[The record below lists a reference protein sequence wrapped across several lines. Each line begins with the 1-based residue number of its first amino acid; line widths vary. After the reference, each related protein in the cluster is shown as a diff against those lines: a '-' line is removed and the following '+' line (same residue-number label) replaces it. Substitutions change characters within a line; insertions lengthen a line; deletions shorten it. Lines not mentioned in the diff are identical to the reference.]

1 MVTWL
6 RGAAHHRTVE
16 GDHRLSDRHDP
27 HRRGAHAVGGSGGL
41 AFQPSETLAERS
53 PARAFRALCSTESDR
68 RHTGWAGRAASVD
81 ADERTSL
88 RSQRPY
94 LDITIRT
101 RRSGTRA
108 HSPCGVHSGRSHNS
122 IGGCTDRSTGSY
134 PSISRTVDGHYC
146 HRPAEEEMV
155 VTICNE
161 ISSPRMPAG
170 FAFSPYSER
179 MTSSGVTNRGLNGRH
194 HHV

>member
-1 MVTWL
+1 MT
-6 RGAAHHRTVE
+6 RTVAE
-16 GDHRLSDRHDP
+16 RTLSAAPAGWHFNPPRLSP
-27 HRRGAHAVGGSGGL
+27 SGHRQEPSGRFVL
-41 AFQPSETLAERS
+41 RRVTVVT
-53 PARAFRALCSTESDR
+53 PA
-68 RHTGWAGRAASVD
+68 GQGRAASLD

-108 HSPCGVHSGRSHNS
+108 HSPSGVHSGRSHNS